1 MNNVSEMNVKCIS
14 NSNLIEKDSY
24 DNKNLTELEVDD
36 EFLNEEEIIISYF
49 DNNTNNNRFYY
60 NYTKDSS
67 QLNNSNYG
75 IQKLN
80 NNINS
85 KNSNDRYEKER
96 KDTNGVQII
105 KKSKQHK
112 VNIKENIIEIIDVDN
127 YKHFNS
133 SEHIMFFEVSNDL
146 PKTFN
151 NCLVL

>member
-67 QLNNSNYG
+67 NLTTQIMAY
-75 IQKLN
+75 
-80 NNINS
+80 
-85 KNSNDRYEKER
+85 KN
-96 KDTNGVQII
+96 
-105 KKSKQHK
+105 
-112 VNIKENIIEIIDVDN
+112 
-127 YKHFNS
+127 
-133 SEHIMFFEVSNDL
+133 
-146 PKTFN
+146 
-151 NCLVL
+151 